1 MAGNKQRRFAKRKK
15 EQDRQAKKDA
25 KRAKKLARNSTPGQP
40 GDPAYEHVAVGPQDN
55 NKASDQE
62 VMAAI
67 ERAMNPGK
75 ARARKEADDPTPA
88 RLFVG
93 NLDYET
99 GDEELRTLFADAGFD
114 VQDAFIVKDR
124 ETGQPRGFAF
134 VDVAGASQAK
144 RAIAELHGYEL
155 HGRELRINA
164 ATPSGGR

>member
-15 EQDRQAKKDA
+15 EQERQAKKAA
-25 KRAKKLARNSTPGQP
+25 KRAKKQARNSTPGQP
-40 GDPAYEHVAVGPQDN
+40 GDPAYEHVPVGPQAK
-55 NKASDQE
+55 NKASDEE

-75 ARARKEADDPTPA
+75 ARARAEEKDTAGV

-93 NLDYET
+93 NLDYDT
-99 GDEELRTLFADAGFD
+99 GDEELRAVFVEAGFD

-124 ETGQPRGFAF
+124 DTGNPRGFAF

-144 RAIAELHGYEL
+144 RAIAELHGHEL
-155 HGRELRINA
+155 HGRELRVNA